1 MEEKFRVQS
10 WWWGFSN
17 SCQSQCGPVQAESI
31 LPHGLSKLRLLRI
44 IQSRVNPVIST
55 KSNRFGKREIPAGIP
70 VDDNK
75 DVHDKVSNT
84 EDVGVVGFSLC
95 FGKELHHAPNPQ
107 KLVYADLWVVDA
119 KDEVE
124 DVSGQH
130 GENIETKLKAADVS
144 IQKQL
149 LIFH

>member
-1 MEEKFRVQS
+1 M
-10 WWWGFSN
+10 
-17 SCQSQCGPVQAESI
+17 
-31 LPHGLSKLRLLRI
+31 
-44 IQSRVNPVIST
+44 
-55 KSNRFGKREIPAGIP
+55 
-70 VDDNK
+70 DDNK

-95 FGKELHHAPNPQ
+95 FGKELHHASNPQ